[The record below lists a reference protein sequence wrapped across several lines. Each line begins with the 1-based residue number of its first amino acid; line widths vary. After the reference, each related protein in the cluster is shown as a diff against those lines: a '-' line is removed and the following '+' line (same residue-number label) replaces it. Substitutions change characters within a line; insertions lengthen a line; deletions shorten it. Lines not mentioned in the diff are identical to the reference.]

1 MSTVAVRTDELIA
14 GVPTLTATV
23 QRVVLEAEDT
33 YTYWTTF
40 DDPEA
45 RRAFAFRPGQIS
57 MFGVFGVGEVPISV
71 SSDPARPKHLA
82 HTIRVCGRV
91 TNVIGALKAGD
102 RVTVR
107 GPFGRP
113 WPVEQAR
120 GGDLVIVAGGLGMA
134 PLRSAVYEALRHR
147 GSYRRVLLL
156 VGARDPGQM
165 LFRRQLETWMNW
177 SRFQERLEVHLTVDV
192 GDAEWPHGIGVIT
205 KLFPYVD
212 IDPKASTV
220 FTCGPEIMMQLAM
233 RDLSALGIPDDRL
246 WLTMERNM
254 HCAVKLCG
262 HCQMGPYFVCADGPI
277 FRWDEIGDLMEVEEL

>member
-23 QRVVLEAEDT
+23 QRVQREAEDT
-33 YTYWTTF
+33 FTYWSTF
-40 DDPEA
+40 DDPDA
-45 RRAFAFRPGQIS
+45 RRSFAFRPGQIS
-57 MFGVFGVGEVPISV
+57 MLGVFGVGEVPISV
-71 SSDPARPKHLA
+71 SSDPARPTHLA
-82 HTIRVCGRV
+82 HTVRVCGRV
-91 TNVIGALKAGD
+91 TNVVGALKPGD

-113 WPVEQAR
+113 WPVEKAR

-156 VGARDPGQM
+156 VGARDPDQM

-192 GDAEWPHGIGVIT
+192 GDAEWPHGIGMVT
-205 KLFPYVD
+205 KLLPYVD
-212 IDPKASTV
+212 MDPRASTV
-220 FTCGPEIMMQLAM
+220 FMCGPEIMMRRM
-233 RDLSALGIPDDRL
+233 MHELSALGIPDDRL

-254 HCAVKLCG
+254 HCGVKLCG
-262 HCQMGPYFVCADGPI
+262 HCQFGPLFVCADGPI
-277 FRWDEIGDLMEVEEL
+277 FSREEIDDLLDVEEL

>member
-1 MSTVAVRTDELIA
+1 MSMAEVRTDEVIA
-14 GVPTLTATV
+14 GVSTLPATV

-33 YTYWTTF
+33 YTYWSTI
-40 DDPEA
+40 DDHEA
-45 RRAFAFRPGQIS
+45 RRSFAFRPGQIS
-57 MFGVFGVGEVPISV
+57 MLGVFGVGEVPISV
-71 SSDPARPKHLA
+71 SSDPARPMQLA
-82 HTIRVCGRV
+82 HTVRVCGRV
-91 TNVIGALKAGD
+91 TDVIGGLKPGD

-113 WPVEQAR
+113 WPVDKAR

-147 GSYRRVLLL
+147 ASYRRVLLL
-156 VGARDPGQM
+156 VGARDPGQI

-177 SRFQERLEVHLTVDV
+177 SRFENSLEVHLTVDQ
-192 GDAEWPHGIGVIT
+192 GDGSWPHGIGVIT

-220 FTCGPEIMMQLAM
+220 FMCGPEIMMRFAM
-233 RDLSALGIPDDRL
+233 GDLSALGIPDDRL
-246 WLTMERNM
+246 WLTLERNM

-262 HCQMGPYFVCADGPI
+262 HCQLGPYFVCADGPI
-277 FRWDEIGDLMEVEEL
+277 FRWDEIGDLMAVEEL

>member
-23 QRVVLEAEDT
+23 QRVQREAEDT
-33 YTYWTTF
+33 FTYWSTF
-40 DDPEA
+40 DDPDA
-45 RRAFAFRPGQIS
+45 RRSFAFRPGQIS
-57 MFGVFGVGEVPISV
+57 MLGVFGVGEVPISV
-71 SSDPARPKHLA
+71 SSDPARPTHLA
-82 HTIRVCGRV
+82 HTVRVCGRV
-91 TNVIGALKAGD
+91 TNVVGALKPGD

-113 WPVEQAR
+113 WPVEKAR

-156 VGARDPGQM
+156 VGARDPDQM

-192 GDAEWPHGIGVIT
+192 GDAEWPHGIGMVT
-205 KLFPYVD
+205 KLLPYVD
-212 IDPKASTV
+212 MDPRASTV
-220 FTCGPEIMMQLAM
+220 FMCGPEIMMRRM
-233 RDLSALGIPDDRL
+233 MHELSALGIPDDRL

-254 HCAVKLCG
+254 HCAIKLCG
-262 HCQMGPYFVCADGPI
+262 HCQLGPYFVCADGPV
-277 FRWDEIGDLMEVEEL
+277 FRWDEIGELMGVDEL